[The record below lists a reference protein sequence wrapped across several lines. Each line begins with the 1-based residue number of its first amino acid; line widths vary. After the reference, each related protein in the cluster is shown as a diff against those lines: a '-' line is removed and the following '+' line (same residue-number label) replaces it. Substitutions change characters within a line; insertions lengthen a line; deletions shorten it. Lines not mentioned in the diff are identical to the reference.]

1 MSSKLSTLF
10 PFCTLLGFIL
20 LVSAC
25 GQHDTKAA
33 LDQPPP
39 KAAFSPNVFNDTAQF
54 LAGIPGRADGPFH
67 ALESDPAW
75 QKYSTALTEKW
86 KTADAKQFGAIDAFQ
101 KRELAG
107 QYSPS
112 KFLFYPLSG
121 PDVLY
126 ATRFFP
132 DATTMVFAG
141 LEPVGHIRKPGS
153 YKPDNLEKELNGWE
167 KGLSSIFNR
176 SFFVTSEM
184 DSHFRGRV
192 ADGLLQTMLL
202 LLARSGHTIEGV
214 RYGHLEQSGEF
225 APEPESLEKQEKVK
239 QEAVAISYHRGTET
253 ITRTVYYYSGDL
265 AGDFDSKAFP
275 KFVDHQG
282 KPDTLV
288 KSGSFLLHWKQCEE
302 LRNFILAKSNL
313 ILEDDTGVPYR
324 FFKEPEWKV
333 TLYGEYSAP
342 DRPFKAQY
350 QKDLAKA
357 FQDPSR
363 VKELGFSLG
372 YGAWRRPSSLILAK
386 RVGTQTAANIH

>member
-1 MSSKLSTLF
+1 VSPKKPISLTA
-10 PFCTLLGFIL
+10 LLIL
-20 LVSAC
+20 GAALVSSAC
-25 GQHDTKAA
+25 GQHEVKAA
-33 LDQPPP
+33 VEQPVNPPP
-39 KAAFSPNVFNDTAQF
+39 VPNVYNDTAQW
-54 LAGIPGRADGPFH
+54 LAGIPGRPDGPFH
-67 ALESDPAW
+67 ALEADPAW
-75 QKYSTALTEKW
+75 QHYSAALSEKW
-86 KTADAKQFGAIDAFQ
+86 KTADAKQFGAVDAFQ

-107 QYSPS
+107 KYSPS

-132 DATTMVFAG
+132 EATTMVFAG
-141 LEPVGHIRKPGS
+141 LEPVGHIRRPES
-153 YKPDNLEKELNGWE
+153 YKPANLEKELGGWE

-176 SFFVTSEM
+176 SFFVTREM

-192 ADGLLQTMLL
+192 ADGLLQMMLL

-214 RYGHLEQSGEF
+214 RYGHFEQSGEF
-225 APEPESLEKQEKVK
+225 QLEPDTSEKPQ
-239 QEAVAISYHRGTET
+239 VAELKYHRGSET
-253 ITRTVYYYSGDL
+253 VTRAIYYYSGDL

-275 KFVDHQG
+275 KFVDRQG
-282 KPDTLV
+282 RPDTLV

-324 FFKEPEWKV
+324 FFKEPDWNV
-333 TLYGEYSAP
+333 RLYGEYSAP
-342 DRPFKAQY
+342 DHPFKAQY
-350 QKDLAKA
+350 QADLAKA

-363 VKELGFSLG
+363 VRELGFSLG

-386 RVGTQTAANIH
+386 RVPTQTASAAH

>member
-1 MSSKLSTLF
+1 VLLKSPSTF
-10 PFCTLLGFIL
+10 ASITLLGLVL
-20 LVSAC
+20 LASSCAQHEVAVAPEVKPAPPAFNVYNDSA
-25 GQHDTKAA
+25 QW
-33 LDQPPP
+33 
-39 KAAFSPNVFNDTAQF
+39 
-54 LAGIPGRADGPFH
+54 LAGIPGRPDGPFH
-67 ALESDPAW
+67 ALEAEPAW
-75 QKYSTALTEKW
+75 QKYSAALAEKW
-86 KTADAKQFGAIDAFQ
+86 KTANTKQFGPLDAFQ

-132 DATTMVFAG
+132 EATTMVFAG
-141 LEPVGHIRKPGS
+141 LEPVGHLRKPES
-153 YKPDNLEKELNGWE
+153 YKAENLDKELGNWE
-167 KGLSSIFNR
+167 KGLASIFNR

-192 ADGLLQTMLL
+192 ADGLLQMMLL
-202 LLARSGHTIEGV
+202 LLARSGHSIEGV

-225 APEPESLEKQEKVK
+225 AVEPETTPKP
-239 QEAVAISYHRGTET
+239 EAVEISYHRGSENV
-253 ITRTVYYYSGDL
+253 TRKIYYYSGDL
-265 AGDFDSKAFP
+265 AGDFDGKAFP
-275 KFVDHQG
+275 KFVDKQG

-288 KSGSFLLHWKQCEE
+288 KSGSFLLHWKQCEQ

-342 DRPFKAQY
+342 DRPFKSQY
-350 QKDLAKA
+350 QADLAKA
-357 FQDPSR
+357 FQDPAK

-386 RVGTQTAANIH
+386 RVGTQTASNAPPSSQ